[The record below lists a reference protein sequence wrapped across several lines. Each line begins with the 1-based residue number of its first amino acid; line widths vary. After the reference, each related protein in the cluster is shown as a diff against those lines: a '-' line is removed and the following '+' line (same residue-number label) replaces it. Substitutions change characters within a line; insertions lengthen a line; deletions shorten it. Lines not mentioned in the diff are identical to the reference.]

1 MKELNRGFT
10 QMNTDLESGP
20 VRAPDQLP
28 RKNLHQPAPLRHS
41 TGSLPDPAPFR
52 MISSLKQRA
61 LFIILIAA
69 AAFAVYAPSLRN
81 GYVWDD
87 SALIERD
94 PFIRSWRLIPEGFR
108 HFLFTDA
115 TASNFYRP
123 IQRLTYTWDYA
134 WYTFQPEG
142 YHFTS
147 ILIHALAAVFLF
159 LFLERLLGLFE
170 RPRATQWAAAMA
182 GLWAVHPL
190 YTSAVCY
197 ISGRADPLAALFG
210 FCGLWLALRFTR
222 TSSALAALMF
232 FCAILSKESGAIFL
246 PLCLALLILLRR
258 PRPVILRW
266 TALCVV
272 IVAACLSMRL
282 SADHSP
288 PPPAPPLAWE
298 ARPIVALRAFAEYAG
313 LFVAPIR
320 LHMERDVL
328 PFGRGDIST
337 TLHIARNREFQTL
350 LGAVLLAAFFCWMR
364 WARRRDP
371 AVFAGLICFL
381 VAYLPISGLFSL
393 NASVAEHWL
402 YVPGAFLLLAALLSA
417 ARLPVSRPA
426 GVAILAL
433 WALFLGGRTFLRNP
447 DWHDQRT
454 FLERTIA
461 DGGDSARMYINLG
474 VLELTDGHAQLAIGE
489 FRKAL
494 TLSPDQPFGLISL
507 GSAYVRTRQF
517 ELARQQ
523 FEKALAFPITRAEAF
538 QALAVVEYQESGK
551 DRLDLLEKAAQLAP
565 ENWPVQK
572 RLIEH
577 LGERGQLV
585 AAISILRSITI
596 EQPWRGDTWRLLGD
610 FWAHVRKFDSAE
622 RAYRKAIDLDVHDDD
637 TPRKLAAVEDQMA
650 R

>member
-1 MKELNRGFT
+1 MT
-10 QMNTDLESGP
+10 SG
-20 VRAPDQLP
+20 
-28 RKNLHQPAPLRHS
+28 
-41 TGSLPDPAPFR
+41 
-52 MISSLKQRA
+52 LKQRI
-61 LFIILIAA
+61 LSMILIVT

-87 SALIERD
+87 SALIQRD

-123 IQRLTYTWDYA
+123 LQRLTYTWDYA
-134 WYTFQPEG
+134 WYSFRPEG
-142 YHFTS
+142 YHLTS

-170 RPRATQWAAAMA
+170 RPRALQWAATIAT
-182 GLWAVHPL
+182 LWAIHPL
-190 YTSAVCY
+190 FTSAICY

-222 TSSALAALMF
+222 GASVLAAFMF

-246 PLCLALLILLRR
+246 PLCLVLLILLRQ
-258 PRPVILRW
+258 PRRIVLRW
-266 TALCVV
+266 VLLCLLVAGASLAPRLTAEHF
-272 IVAACLSMRL
+272 A
-282 SADHSP
+282 P
-288 PPPAPPLAWE
+288 PPPPPLSWV
-298 ARPIVALRAFAEYAG
+298 ARPIIALRALAEYTG
-313 LFVAPIR
+313 LFLAPIR

-328 PFGRGDIST
+328 PFGRGSDLAAT
-337 TLHIARNREFQTL
+337 VRMARNREFQTL
-350 LGAVLLAAFFCWMR
+350 LGAMVLAAFGCWMR

-371 AVFAGLICFL
+371 AVFAGLLCFII
-381 VAYLPISGLFSL
+381 AYLPICGLFAL

-417 ARLPVSRPA
+417 AWLPISRPA
-426 GVAILAL
+426 GIAIVAL

-454 FLERTIA
+454 FLERTID
-461 DGGDSARMYINLG
+461 DGGDSARMFINLG
-474 VLELTDGHAQLAIGE
+474 DLELTEGHTALAITC
-489 FRKAL
+489 FQHAL
-494 TLSPDQPFGLISL
+494 TLWPDQPFGLVSL
-507 GSAYVRTRQF
+507 GSAYLHAKQY

-523 FEKALAFPITRAEAF
+523 FDKALAFPITQAEAC
-538 QALAVVEYQESGK
+538 QALAVLDYQENGK
-551 DRLDLLEKAAQLAP
+551 DRVDLLEKAAHLAP
-565 ENWPVQK
+565 QNWAIQK

-577 LGERGQLV
+577 LGERGQVV
-585 AAISILRSITI
+585 AAISLLRAITI

-610 FWAHVRKFDSAE
+610 FWAHVRRFDSAD
-622 RAYRKAIDLDVHDDD
+622 RAYRKAIELDVHDDD
-637 TPRKLAAVEDQMA
+637 TPKKLAFVEDQLA